1 MLRKIGMTTS
11 QLESS
16 WSALKGKLKQKYGQ
30 LTDDDLI
37 FAEGKGE
44 ELLSRLEEKL
54 SLSRE
59 ELQTMLDELA
69 AGTEGKLEG
78 VKAAVAEISDQVRA
92 KAGDV
97 VDDLKHKASAI
108 GEEAKAQ
115 GAAAYSEAQRRARG
129 LWEDGEEYV
138 RANPRESLLV
148 AVAAGFVAGLLLF
161 RR

>member
-1 MLRKIGMTTS
+1 MTTT
-11 QLESS
+11 QLENS
-16 WSALKGKLKQKYGQ
+16 WGALKGKLKQKYGQ

-44 ELLSRLEEKL
+44 ELLSRLQEKL
-54 SLSRE
+54 GLSRE
-59 ELQTMLDELA
+59 ELQATLDELA
-69 AGTEGKLEG
+69 AATQGKLEG
-78 VKAAVAEISDQVRA
+78 VKATVAEISDQVRA

-97 VDDLKHKASAI
+97 VEDLKHKATVI

-115 GAAAYSEAQRRARG
+115 GTAAYNEAQRRARG
-129 LWEDGEEYV
+129 LWADGEEYV

-148 AVAAGFVAGLLLF
+148 AVAAGFVAGLLIL